1 LKGVPK
7 LPYVIVYAPS
17 GARTRSFAGVD
28 LAGLDA
34 AIVSAEG
41 AATR

>member
-1 LKGVPK
+1 VAELPK

-17 GARTRSFAGVD
+17 GARTRSFVGID

-34 AIVSAEG
+34 AIPIAER
-41 AATR
+41 APAK